1 MKVKAFGFGLLIGLF
16 VIGAAQ
22 SFAQSPGDDDV
33 RGSFLTTRPKTTDKS
48 KAPSTRRP
56 RRRPTATTTSVN
68 PATTDSSPSEAGAK
82 NYNDASS
89 KKPATAQRLGVGL
102 TLFMRDSNG
111 LAVRVDPNHEF
122 HKGDLVRV
130 LFETNSDGHLY
141 IFNTTDGGA
150 PVMIYPNAQLDEG
163 GNYIQAHVPFEIPAS
178 DATEERL
185 RWFAF
190 DEHAGAERLYFVFT
204 REPLPV
210 VPIEDALLKYC
221 GDNKK
226 TCAWQPATELW
237 ARLQKELDTPLQ
249 VAKAKTNGRAEAPA
263 EHDAAT
269 RGIGLAKD
277 DPAPSLVMMNATS
290 AAGTLVTF
298 LELVHK

>member
-1 MKVKAFGFGLLIGLF
+1 MRVKAFSFGLLIGVF

-22 SFAQSPGDDDV
+22 SFAQSPDDDV

-56 RRRPTATTTSVN
+56 RRRPTATSTPAN
-68 PATTDSSPSEAGAK
+68 PATTNSNSSEAGAK
-82 NYNDASS
+82 NYNEPSS
-89 KKPATAQRLGVGL
+89 KRPATAQRLGVGL

-130 LFETNSDGHLY
+130 LLETNADGHLY

-150 PVMIYPNAQLDEG
+150 PVLIYPNVQLDDG

-204 REPLPV
+204 REPLAS
-210 VPIEDALLKYC
+210 VPIEDDLVKYC
-221 GDNKK
+221 GEDKK
-226 TCAWQPATELW
+226 TCAWHPATELW
-237 ARLQKELDTPLQ
+237 ARLQKELDAPLQ
-249 VAKAKTNGRAEAPA
+249 VAKSKTYGRAEAAA
-263 EHDAAT
+263 EQEATT
-269 RGIGLAKD
+269 RGIGLAAD
-277 DPAPSLVMMNATS
+277 DPQPSLVMMNATS